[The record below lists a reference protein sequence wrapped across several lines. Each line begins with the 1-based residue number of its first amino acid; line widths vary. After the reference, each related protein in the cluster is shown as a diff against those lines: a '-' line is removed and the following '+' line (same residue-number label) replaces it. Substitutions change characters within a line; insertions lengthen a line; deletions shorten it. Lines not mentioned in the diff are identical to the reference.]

1 MCYTIKIDLT
11 REQLELRFGAKLDL
25 PDTYKPGSR
34 ISAFSLPQLPVI
46 CNDDPLSIRIFTWGL
61 IPFWVKDSNSAKD
74 IRMKTFNAKSETLAE
89 KPSFRNSLNRKRCLV
104 LANGFYEWHTDG
116 NKKTPYFIGLKDQI
130 AFALAGLYDQWTNP
144 ETAEKINTF
153 TVITTRANPMME
165 EIHNLKKRMPVIL
178 TPGTEQNWLD
188 LNTDPLK
195 DNLFE
200 PYPEELMFAELPELD
215 WLISGGLLIKVKS
228 SESI

>member
-25 PDTYKPGSR
+25 PDNYKPGTR

-46 CNDDPLSIRIFTWGL
+46 CNDDPASIRLFTWGL

-104 LANGFYEWHTDG
+104 LATGFYEWHTDG
-116 NKKTPYFIGLKDQI
+116 NKKTPYFIRLKDQN

-144 ETAEKINTF
+144 ETSEKINTF

-178 TPGTEQNWLD
+178 TPGAEQNWLN
-188 LNTDPLK
+188 LNTDPVK

-200 PYPEELMFAELPELD
+200 PYPEELMFAERL
-215 WLISGGLLIKVKS
+215 S
-228 SESI
+228 

>member
-1 MCYTIKIDLT
+1 
-11 REQLELRFGAKLDL
+11 
-25 PDTYKPGSR
+25 
-34 ISAFSLPQLPVI
+34 
-46 CNDDPLSIRIFTWGL
+46 
-61 IPFWVKDSNSAKD
+61 VKDSNSAKD

-104 LANGFYEWHTDG
+104 LATGFYEWHTDEK
-116 NKKTPYFIGLKDQI
+116 KKTPYFIGLKDHT

-178 TPGTEQNWLD
+178 TPGAEQNWLN
-188 LNTDPLK
+188 LNTDPVK

-200 PYPEELMFAELPELD
+200 PYPEELMFAERL
-215 WLISGGLLIKVKS
+215 
-228 SESI
+228 

>member
-25 PDTYKPGSR
+25 PDTYKPGNK
-34 ISAFSLPQLPVI
+34 ISAFSLPELPVI
-46 CNDDPLSIRIFTWGL
+46 CNDDPASIRLFTWGL

-116 NKKTPYFIGLKDQI
+116 NKKTPYFIALKDQA

-144 ETAEKINTF
+144 ETSEKINTF

-178 TPGTEQNWLD
+178 APGMEQNWLN
-188 LNTDPLK
+188 LNTDPAK
-195 DNLFE
+195 NNLFE
-200 PYPEELMFAELPELD
+200 PYPQELMIAERL
-215 WLISGGLLIKVKS
+215 S
-228 SESI
+228 